1 MNVIDPPPRALHSIR
16 GVVYGPADVPHKF
29 VNLGP
34 GILKTVDIH
43 VSSRREQVYP
53 VAPEVGWR
61 NPCQGASIPDVPRPK
76 CHAPSGF
83 PSLARTGNPAI
94 LPREPLRPSRSTNR
108 AFPRLLRDPAPSRK
122 SEEPGRST
130 PNALPVSGYLI
141 TTDAPVDDAV
151 LNGIAHIP
159 TEHLPK
165 LVEPGFFK
173 KLGDGDCLRIA
184 TWLAQKSFDEGGC
197 PIGAVIIDLESR
209 RILGK
214 GHNTLGQEND
224 STTHGE
230 TAALRDAG
238 RVARLRGEGPVDF
251 RKSIL
256 FTSLTPCAVCCAQI
270 CHRCHFEAVVIGDIT
285 NAPSSEA
292 SLRAGGIG
300 NVKVI
305 EDARAVA
312 LYREYLE
319 ARPELHFLDWGG
331 HGKLDEAIARGWVPV
346 DGMPRTTVPQSPA
359 PLKKEPMD

>member
-1 MNVIDPPPRALHSIR
+1 
-16 GVVYGPADVPHKF
+16 
-29 VNLGP
+29 
-34 GILKTVDIH
+34 
-43 VSSRREQVYP
+43 VS
-53 VAPEVGWR
+53 A
-61 NPCQGASIPDVPRPK
+61 
-76 CHAPSGF
+76 
-83 PSLARTGNPAI
+83 
-94 LPREPLRPSRSTNR
+94 
-108 AFPRLLRDPAPSRK
+108 
-122 SEEPGRST
+122 
-130 PNALPVSGYLI
+130 YLI
-141 TTDAPVDDAV
+141 TTDAPVNDAV

-173 KLGDGDCLRIA
+173 KLGDADCLRIA

-292 SLRAGGIG
+292 ALRAGGIG
-300 NVKVI
+300 NVKVM
-305 EDARAVA
+305 EDAKAVA
-312 LYREYLE
+312 LYRGYVET
-319 ARPELHFLDWGG
+319 RPEQHFLDWGG
-331 HGKLDEAIARGWVPV
+331 HRKLDEAIARGWVRM